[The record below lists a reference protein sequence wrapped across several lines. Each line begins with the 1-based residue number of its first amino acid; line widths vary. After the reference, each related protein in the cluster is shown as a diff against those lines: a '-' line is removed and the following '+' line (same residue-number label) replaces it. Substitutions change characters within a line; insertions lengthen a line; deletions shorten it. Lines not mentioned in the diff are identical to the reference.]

1 MLTLK
6 LQVRSWVWNTCNSV
20 FYSQLN
26 RKIYFGWSA
35 SLLSSAVPSLLPPS
49 SICPCGTVTTTEL
62 PCLAGERLGVKASL
76 NVTQAFL
83 VFCSLVA
90 AFTCHTELI
99 VKCINQNIFFSLSKM
114 IYFQLLFC
122 STQLSQVPGTLNL
135 FYWISL
141 CCYNLEN
148 SAVQGCIIVCEW

>member
-1 MLTLK
+1 MLALK
-6 LQVRSWVWNTCNSV
+6 LEVRSWVWNNSV

-26 RKIYFGWSA
+26 RKMYFGWSA
-35 SLLSSAVPSLLPPS
+35 SLPSSAVPSLLPPL
-49 SICPCGTVTTTEL
+49 SICPCSTVTTTEI
-62 PCLAGERLGVKASL
+62 PCLAAVRLGVKAEL

-83 VFCSLVA
+83 LFCSLLA
-90 AFTCHTELI
+90 AFTCHTVLI
-99 VKCINQNIFFSLSKM
+99 VKCSDQSIFSLPKT

-122 STQLSQVPGTLNL
+122 GTRLSQVPGTLNL